1 MNTSPR
7 FSLRDLSL
15 APRLVIAAF
24 LVCVGLG
31 YFSALV
37 QLHFQHAA
45 EGQLLPGK
53 EEAIGVYHGNN
64 RSVLERVL
72 TAPEDRN
79 FSGSGTMRP
88 AFTTQSAGWRHEVK
102 ARGEDVVRGEREGEL
117 EVLLHWARNGADR
130 KAYEED
136 SYPLPDE
143 LRNHALTKDYLLSA
157 ERARSP
163 SLVERVLT
171 RLPGPNVPFSG
182 EGSMVPALTTKSQ
195 GWKKAIKDKPEA
207 QVRQEREGERLA
219 LLSWIHAGAPKAA
232 YEADNYVLPPDLAKQ
247 PITED
252 YLGDD
257 PKQKAVKIK
266 TLLYQRCVRCH
277 NGGDTHAG
285 RAALTN
291 YEEVSSY
298 CEPDAPAVVAA
309 TAAEPR
315 VKIRTLIQDRCVR
328 CHTKNEPVNDKAGH
342 APLETYEELAAYT
355 APESSG
361 GMPIRGLA
369 QTTHVHLLGFS
380 MLFALTGLVFSF
392 TSYPLWMRA
401 VFGPFTLVAQV
412 VDISCWWLGRINP
425 LFAQV
430 ILVTGGLVALG
441 LLIHILGS
449 LFNLFGRP
457 RPQQPLA

>member
-1 MNTSPR
+1 MNPSPR
-7 FSLRDLSL
+7 FSLRDLPL

-24 LVCVGLG
+24 LICVGLG

-53 EEAIGVYHGNN
+53 EEAISTYHGNN

-72 TAPEDRN
+72 TAPEDRV
-79 FSGSGTMRP
+79 FSGNGTMRP
-88 AFTTQSAGWRHEVK
+88 AFTTQSAGWRHDVR
-102 ARGEDVVRGEREGEL
+102 ARGETVVRREREGEL
-117 EVLLHWARNGADR
+117 EVLLHWTRNGADA

-143 LRNHALTKDYLLSA
+143 LRNHPITKDYLITA
-157 ERARSP
+157 DRAPTP
-163 SLVERVLT
+163 SLMERVLT
-171 RLPGPNVPFSG
+171 TMPGPTVPFSG
-182 EGSMVPALTTKSQ
+182 DGSMVPALTTRST
-195 GWKKAIKDKPEA
+195 GWKKAIKEKPEA

-219 LLSWIHAGAPKAA
+219 LLSWIRAGARKEA
-232 YEADNYVLPPDLAKQ
+232 YEADKFTLPAALAKQ

-252 YLGDD
+252 FVAED
-257 PKQKAVKIK
+257 PKGKAVKIK
-266 TLLYQRCVRCH
+266 TLIEVRCARCH
-277 NGGDTHAG
+277 DGGNTKAG
-285 RAALTN
+285 RAPLATF
-291 YEEVSSY
+291 EDVSAY
-298 CEPDAPAVVAA
+298 CESDAPANVAA

-315 VKIRTLIQDRCVR
+315 VKLRTLIQDRCVR
-328 CHTKNEPVNDKAGH
+328 CHTRTEPVMDKAGR
-342 APLETYEELAAYT
+342 APLETYEQLAAYA

-361 GMPIRGLA
+361 GMPLRGLA

-412 VDISCWWLGRINP
+412 IDISCWWLGRLNP

-430 ILVTGGLVALG
+430 ILITGGLVALG
-441 LLIHILGS
+441 LLIQILGS

-457 RPQQPLA
+457 HAQRA